1 MVNVLILT
9 SNITG
14 IFQAEALEMQ
24 KIINDFPTCKFKF
37 IKKGMETQEDILWA
51 DVITG
56 HPKPALLKQAKQL
69 KWLHLQSAG
78 VNDYENLQIY
88 GNQQIIVTRSADVF
102 SIAMAEHAIGMI
114 LALNRLFPH
123 FIRNEAQHKWE
134 RVHASLE
141 LSGSTVLMLGTGSI
155 AAEIV
160 KRLKGFD
167 CQIIG
172 VRRDINKL
180 AAGYDKIYPVWQLPE
195 ALKQA
200 DYIINSLPLTAATYH
215 LLGEKEFALMKERAI
230 VINVGRGKTIDT
242 RALIKA
248 LQDRKIAGAGLDV
261 CDPEPLDG
269 DSPLWDMENV
279 IITPHSSGDSLNT
292 EKRRIMLF
300 KKQLTKFINGEKL
313 DHLIDFKAGY

>member
-1 MVNVLILT
+1 MINVLILT

-24 KIINDFPTCKFKF
+24 KIVNDFSTCKFKF
-37 IKKGMETQEDILWA
+37 IKKRMETQDDILWA

-56 HPKPALLKQAKQL
+56 HPKPSLLKQAKQL

-78 VNDYENLQIY
+78 VNDYEDLQIY
-88 GNQQIIVTRSADVF
+88 GNPQIIVTRSADVF
-102 SIAMAEHAIGMI
+102 SAAMAEHTIGMI

-123 FIRNEAQHKWE
+123 FIRNEAEHKWE
-134 RVHASLE
+134 RVHASFE
-141 LSGSTVLMLGTGSI
+141 LSNSTVVMLGTGSI
-155 AAEIV
+155 AGEIV

-300 KKQLTKFINGEKL
+300 KKQLIKFMNGEKL

>member
-1 MVNVLILT
+1 MINVLILT

-14 IFQAEALEMQ
+14 IFQSESYEMQ

-37 IKKGMETQEDILWA
+37 IKKGMETQDDILWA

-56 HPKPALLKQAKQL
+56 HPKPALLKKAEHL

-78 VNDYENLQIY
+78 VNDYENMQIY
-88 GNQQIIVTRSADVF
+88 GNPQIIVTRSADVF

-123 FIRNEAQHKWE
+123 FIRNEVEHKWE

-141 LSGSTVLMLGTGSI
+141 LSGSTVLLLGTGSI

-167 CQIIG
+167 CKIIG
-172 VRRDINKL
+172 VRRDINKH
-180 AAGYDKIYPVWQLPE
+180 AEGYDKIYPVQKLHD
-195 ALKQA
+195 ALRQA
-200 DYIINSLPLTAATYH
+200 DYIINSLPLTVATYH
-215 LLGEKEFALMKERAI
+215 FLGEEEFALMKEQAI
-230 VINVGRGKTIDT
+230 IINVGRGKTIDT
-242 RALIKA
+242 QALIKA
-248 LQDRKIAGAGLDV
+248 LKDSKIAGAGLDV
-261 CDPEPLDG
+261 CDPEPLETN
-269 DSPLWDMENV
+269 SPLWDMENV

-300 KKQLTKFINGEKL
+300 RNQLIKFMNGEKL
-313 DHLIDFKAGY
+313 DHLIDFTAGY